1 MTLED
6 LLKDKEKLQ
15 KMMEEA
21 RQRKEKYFEEE
32 GMQAED
38 KGRSE
43 RINEVF
49 SYIYTILERMD
60 RIELDKARLQVSM
73 ENIEKEIKS
82 LSNKFD
88 IFFEEYL
95 RIKSPKTQKLSP
107 TQEKVL
113 QLIKQN
119 PNAKLK
125 DLAAQTGLSITYIS
139 HIIQALRRKK
149 AL

>member
-1 MTLED
+1 MTIEE
-6 LLKDKEKLQ
+6 LLANREKLE
-15 KMMEEA
+15 KMIEED
-21 RQRKEKYFEEE
+21 RKKHEKFFKEE
-32 GMQAED
+32 GIQAED
-38 KGRSE
+38 KARTE

-49 SYIYTILERMD
+49 SYIYTILERID
-60 RIELDKARLQVSM
+60 RIEIDKARLQVSI

-125 DLAAQTGLSITYIS
+125 DLAAQTGLSITYLS
-139 HIIQALRRKK
+139 HIIQALRRKR